1 MDYPESLYTV
11 GFIYFGGIFIFVII
25 TSIMAMRWYAREA
38 RYHRA
43 RADEAYREREEK
55 PADKPKPARKP
66 VVFVDAEEDEEEEFE
81 APKPAGKHI
90 YDPKQHKVVWVPAE
104 GN

>member
-11 GFIYFGGIFIFVII
+11 GFIYFGGIFVFVVI
-25 TSIMAMRWYAREA
+25 TFIMSLRWYAREA
-38 RYHRA
+38 SIQRA
-43 RADEAYREREEK
+43 RAEEAERLARKPVEK
-55 PADKPKPARKP
+55 KPARKP
-66 VVFVDAEEDEEEEFE
+66 VVFVDVEEDEEEEFE

-104 GN
+104 